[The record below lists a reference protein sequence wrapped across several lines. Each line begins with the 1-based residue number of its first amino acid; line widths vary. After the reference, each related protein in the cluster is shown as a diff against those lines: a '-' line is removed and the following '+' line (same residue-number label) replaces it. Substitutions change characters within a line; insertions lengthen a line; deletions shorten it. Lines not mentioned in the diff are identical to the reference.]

1 MANAM
6 MGSSAMLKPR
16 RTKEGISADAAAER
30 RVHAAFLG
38 YQPKRMKPVHFATSF
53 LLALTERQYELELLN
68 KASVPKAAPRDKKNL
83 LDEYPSDRL
92 YPRLV
97 ALERLSSDI
106 DAEDFR
112 ALRAHLNAAYNNDGA
127 ALNAAFAPYNSP
139 GTDYSAPSLRYVSN
153 KSKNHGYSGTFVV
166 RVLGA
171 TAEGQAVLEGCR
183 RLLEAPPPPLADL
196 GTPLLD
202 EFDEPFAD
210 RYDEQFGPL
219 DSNRLRLLGSEMQAQ
234 TAAIGRL
241 VQNLETSRSA
251 YALRFLIIGLCSWLF
266 VYMMKRGGSDPL
278 LLVDALQGTNPRIR
292 AQSRASYARQLD
304 IFSASYDRQRDGSA
318 TELSASDWAV
328 FAASADARQTLD
340 DHFRDLGVRIG
351 FVQPR
356 AANAKRKHIEIQA
369 DTLRVLVL
377 SLIGPRQIMTLS
389 ELARAL
395 RETWCI
401 CVGADAE
408 DAQLLRAQRFGPL
421 DSDEDLQPNAAS
433 FQALLVRLG
442 LAVEPSDGLT
452 LCAIDAED
460 LI

>member
-1 MANAM
+1 
-6 MGSSAMLKPR
+6 MLKPR
-16 RTKEGISADAAAER
+16 RTKEEISADAAGER

-38 YQPKRMKPVHFATSF
+38 YQPRRMKPVHFATSF
-53 LLALTERQYELELLN
+53 LLALTRCQHELELLN
-68 KASVPKAAPRDKKNL
+68 KASVPKAAPRDTKSSM
-83 LDEYPSDRL
+83 DEYVSDRL
-92 YPRLV
+92 YPKLV
-97 ALERLSSDI
+97 ELNRLSDGVDQDS
-106 DAEDFR
+106 FR

-139 GTDYSAPSLRYVSN
+139 GTDFSTPSLRYVSN
-153 KSKNHGYSGTFVV
+153 KSKNHGYAGTFVV
-166 RVLGA
+166 RVLEA
-171 TAEGQAVLEGCR
+171 TSDGMAVLAGCR
-183 RLLEAPPPPLADL
+183 RLLDAPPPPLADF
-196 GTPLLD
+196 GAPLLD
-202 EFDEPFAD
+202 DFDEPFVD
-210 RYDEQFGPL
+210 RYEEQFGTL
-219 DSNRLRLLGSEMQAQ
+219 EDDRLTLVATEMHAQ
-234 TAAIGRL
+234 TQAIGRL
-241 VQNLETSRSA
+241 VENLEATPSA

-266 VYMMKRGGSDPL
+266 VYMMKRGASEPL
-278 LLVDALQGTNPRIR
+278 LLIDALQGGNLRIR

-304 IFSASYDRQRDGSA
+304 LFSASYDRQWNGQP
-318 TELSASDWAV
+318 TTLSADDWNV
-328 FAASADARQTLD
+328 FAISADARQNLD
-340 DHFRDLGVRIG
+340 NHFRDLGVRIG

-356 AANAKRKHIEIQA
+356 APSATRKHIEIQA

-377 SLIGPRQIMTLS
+377 SLIAPGQIMTLP

-395 RETWCI
+395 RTTWCV

-408 DAQLLRAQRFGPL
+408 DAKLLRAQRFGPL